1 MTPSS
6 GPRRAAVAFIFVT
19 VLLDMMA
26 LGLIIPVLPHLVI
39 DFMAADVGEAAHVYG
54 LIATVWALMQFAF
67 SPVIGA
73 LSDRYGRRPVVL
85 LSNFGLGLDYI
96 LMALAP
102 NLAWLFIGRAL
113 SGITS
118 ASISTAHAYIA
129 DVTPAE
135 GRAAKFGLLG
145 VAFGLGFVMGP
156 AIGGMLGAED
166 PRLPFWVAAGLSLA
180 NACYG
185 FFILPESLP
194 PERRAPFEWT
204 RANPFG
210 SLLLLRAHRHLLA
223 LAGIMFLQNLAHVAL
238 PAAFVLYTAHRYGWD
253 ADTTGLTLAA
263 VGICSMVVQG
273 TLVRPAVKRFGERRA
288 LMAGLLAGAI
298 GFTIYGLAPTP
309 IHFWMGLPIMALW
322 GLSAPA
328 LQGLMTRRVNPSE
341 QGRLQGA
348 NSSLMGIGA
357 MIGPTIFTKSFAFFI
372 AATAP
377 FALPGAPFLL
387 AALLLLAGLALAL
400 HHAR

>member
-1 MTPSS
+1 MTPSP

-39 DFMAADVGEAAHVYG
+39 EFMGADMGEAAHVYG
-54 LIATVWALMQFAF
+54 LIGTLWALMQFAF
-67 SPVIGA
+67 SPLIGA
-73 LSDRYGRRPVVL
+73 LSDRFGRRPVVL

-96 LMALAP
+96 LMAMAP
-102 NLAWLFIGRAL
+102 NLAWLFVGRAL

-129 DVTPAE
+129 DVTPPE
-135 GRAAKFGLLG
+135 GRAGKFGLLG
-145 VAFGLGFVMGP
+145 VAFGLGFVLGP
-156 AIGGMLGAED
+156 AIGGMLGTED

-185 FFILPESLP
+185 FFVLPESLP
-194 PERRAPFEWT
+194 PERRAPFAWT

-210 SLLLLRAHRHLLA
+210 SLVLLRAHAHLFGMASIL
-223 LAGIMFLQNLAHVAL
+223 FLQNLAHVAL

-253 ADTTGLTLAA
+253 AGTTGITLAA
-263 VGICSMVVQG
+263 VGICSMIVQG
-273 TLVRPAVKRFGERRA
+273 GLVRPAVRRFGERRA
-288 LMAGLLAGAI
+288 LIAGLLAGAA
-298 GFTIYGLAPTP
+298 GFAIYGLAPTAML
-309 IHFWMGLPIMALW
+309 FWMGLPVMALW
-322 GLSAPA
+322 GLAAPA
-328 LQGLMTRRVNPSE
+328 LQGLMTQRVAATE

-348 NSSLMGIGA
+348 NASLMGIGA
-357 MIGPTIFTKSFAFFI
+357 MIGPTLFTKTFAFFI
-372 AATAP
+372 AGAAP

-387 AALLLLAGLALAL
+387 ASLLLLAGAALAL
-400 HHAR
+400 RHAR